1 MSINPHIE
9 FLTDYF
15 TNTWPSSRTAG
26 LDNYYWTGFKL
37 IDEIKENERVLD
49 VGCGVNP
56 FKRHIPN
63 LVGIDITDIGAD
75 EVCPIEEYE
84 LIDMYEEKYDVA
96 FCLGS
101 INFGSMELID
111 LQIEK
116 IVNCL
121 KDKSRIYWRCNPGH
135 RDHGNDRV
143 GEVPFFNW
151 SLDDHVFFSNKY
163 GYTITE
169 FMPDRNRMYVKW
181 ER

>member
-101 INFGSMELID
+101 INFGDMALID
-111 LQIEK
+111 IQIEK